1 MRILP
6 TPPPPLP
13 PRKRASLIEGAARGV
28 GEGGLLSYLFFNI
41 NGRWIY
47 SILVKVIDEYIWVNG
62 KGGESKN
69 KDGAQTWTLYLNT
82 DQDFYHLITNK
93 KNLKF
98 LEYNL
103 QL

>member
-6 TPPPPLP
+6 TPPPSP
-13 PRKRASLIEGAARGV
+13 PRKRATLIEGAARGV

-62 KGGESKN
+62 KGVRARTRTE
-69 KDGAQTWTLYLNT
+69 
-82 DQDFYHLITNK
+82 
-93 KNLKF
+93 LK
-98 LEYNL
+98 LGHST
-103 QL
+103 